1 MSGRRQGARA
11 AALVRAS
18 ASSIAEAAR
27 RLGDG
32 ELVAFPTETVYGLG
46 GDATNRAAVEA
57 IFRAKG
63 RPRRNPLIIHFAD
76 ARRALGHVEA
86 GPAARRLAARFWPGG
101 LTLVLRRRATSPIVK
116 PACAGLATV
125 AVRVPN
131 HPVASRLLDAVDR
144 PLAAPSAN
152 RFGAVSPTTARHV
165 ARSLGP
171 AVALILDGGRSPIGV
186 ESTVLDLS
194 QRHPRLLR
202 PGAVPAE
209 AIEAEIGPI
218 ARLDPGRPAETAPR
232 SPGLMA
238 RHYAPVLPI
247 RIAATTVR
255 ADEALLAFGPDAPAG
270 AAATLNLSPAGDLEE
285 AARNL
290 YSMLRRLDRPR
301 FRGIAVMPVPGTGLG
316 LAINDRLRRAAA
328 AK

>member
-1 MSGRRQGARA
+1 MTSRRQRRLAAPIVKANAAR
-11 AALVRAS
+11 
-18 ASSIAEAAR
+18 IAEAAR
-27 RLGDG
+27 RLRDG
-32 ELVAFPTETVYGLG
+32 GLVAFPTETVYGLG

-57 IFRAKG
+57 IFTAKG
-63 RPRRNPLIIHFAD
+63 RPRRNPLIIHVAD
-76 ARRALGHVEA
+76 ADQALSQVES
-86 GPAARRLAARFWPGG
+86 GPPARRLAARFWPGG
-101 LTLVLRRRATSPIVK
+101 LTLVLRRRATSSIAPL
-116 PACAGLATV
+116 ACAGLPTV
-125 AVRVPN
+125 AVRVPS
-131 HPVASRLLDAVDR
+131 HRVALRLLHAVGR

-165 ARSLGP
+165 AQSLGQ
-171 AVALILDGGRSPIGV
+171 AVALILDGGRCPIGV

-194 QRHPRLLR
+194 QRRPRLLR

-218 ARLDPGRPAETAPR
+218 ARLEPGRSPGPAPR

-238 RHYAPVLPI
+238 RHYAPELPI
-247 RIAATTVR
+247 RIGVTAVR
-255 ADEALLAFGPDAPAG
+255 ADEALLAFGPGAPTG

-290 YSMLRRLDRPR
+290 YLMLRRVDRPP
-301 FRGIAVMPVPGTGLG
+301 FRGIAVMAIPEVGLG
-316 LAINDRLRRAAA
+316 LAINDRLRRAGG